1 MNPVAKPNLSIEQTN
16 QLDKTISQEAY
27 KEAIHSQTTP
37 EQKERVREAM
47 LKYCE
52 QDTVA
57 MVKIVHAWN
66 A

>member
-1 MNPVAKPNLSIEQTN
+1 MA
-16 QLDKTISQEAY
+16 QEAY

-37 EQKERVREAM
+37 ERKEKVREAM

-57 MVKIVHAWN
+57 MVKIVQAWN